1 VGYVVLALVWTT
13 SSTFFL
19 LPKTSIAAE
28 QEEFDEEVQV
38 NNKAVTTVTGR
49 DQEMGRFGEVREFD
63 DISKQQA
70 LELTQKQEGNSTKE
84 KSTEELGMSNQ
95 AVTPDIAGDQNGTDD
110 TKELSSPKEKSSME
124 LGISNQGLT
133 PDTEGDQEMTARGL
147 CEGELLSTRQCD
159 FLHRRKNAPEPKRL

>member
-1 VGYVVLALVWTT
+1 MYDAGVPIRWALVGYVILAFVLSLFI
-13 SSTFFL
+13 TFFL

-28 QEEFDEEVQV
+28 QKEFDDELEI
-38 NNKAVTTVTGR
+38 NNEAVTTVTGR

-95 AVTPDIAGDQNGTDD
+95 AVTPDIAGDQNGTED

-133 PDTEGDQEMTARGL
+133 PDTEGDQEMTDRGL
-147 CEGELLSTRQCD
+147 CKEKVH
-159 FLHRRKNAPEPKRL
+159 FP

>member
-1 VGYVVLALVWTT
+1 MPIRWALVGYVVLALVWTT
-13 SSTFFL
+13 SSTLFL

-63 DISKQQA
+63 DISKQQP
-70 LELTQKQEGNSTKE
+70 LELTEKQESNSAEDRSRRPSTKE
-84 KSTEELGMSNQ
+84 LGLSNQ
-95 AVTPDIAGDQNGTDD
+95 AVTPDIAGDQKRTGD
-110 TKELSSPKEKSSME
+110 TRELSSPKEKSSME

-133 PDTEGDQEMTARGL
+133 PDTEGGQERTDRGL
-147 CEGELLSTRQCD
+147 CKEKVH
-159 FLHRRKNAPEPKRL
+159 FP